1 MPMEIDRKELKR
13 RARESMSLAN
23 PSFWTVTLVYILM
36 TTGVSALADFAPG
49 MLAAFLSIAL
59 TLYSWVVGFS
69 YRLWALWTARRLE
82 PGLGSLMDGFSVAG
96 RVIMLELSIIVRIF
110 GWCLLLILPITFA
123 YAGALVFTV
132 NPFAIMTVYVIMLLT
147 VALLVNVITLRYAL
161 SYYVLAD
168 YPDLGPGIALAHSVR
183 LVKGWVWELVKLH
196 LSFAGWYVLTF
207 ALSVIGMVVG
217 DLITGG
223 VVLSGVMSAA
233 PEFGAGLSAMVTS
246 PLPVLL
252 GNLLALP
259 ATLYFTPYLEVTLAE
274 FYNARINLGDNMA
287 DPMGGMKVPPIL

>member
-13 RARESMSLAN
+13 RARESMSLAK
-23 PSFWTVTLVYILM
+23 PSFWIVTLVYLLM
-36 TTGVSALADFAPG
+36 TTGVSTLADFAPG
-49 MLAAFLSIAL
+49 MLATFLSIAL

-96 RVIMLELSIIVRIF
+96 RVIMLELSIMVRIF
-110 GWCLLLILPITFA
+110 GWCLLLILPITLA
-123 YAGALVFTV
+123 HAAVLVVAAMNPVAITV
-132 NPFAIMTVYVIMLLT
+132 VYVMLLL
-147 VALLVNVITLRYAL
+147 VVVLLVNMITLRYAL

-207 ALSVIGMVVG
+207 ALSAIGMAVG

-223 VVLSGVMSAA
+223 VVLSGFLSAA
-233 PEFGAGLSAMVTS
+233 PDVGAGLSAIITS

-274 FYNARINLGDNMA
+274 FYNARIHLGDNMA
-287 DPMGGMKVPPIL
+287 DPLGGMKVPPM